1 MLYQTQQQQQSAY
14 TSSSQSQFLTAT
26 QRKCPFKKSKP
37 DNSLSRSQ
45 SMVMQ
50 QQPAPSQSQ
59 ANLRRLPTS
68 SSMRRVKSDNLSAD
82 YTTLAP
88 QMGDYLAGADVSNI
102 TYDLDQVGQQNLN
115 VPDLGELPLEYLQRR
130 SMAQELPFLCSSS
143 NDWFSTQTPGDS
155 GSGSPFTPSPP
166 SLFSGLTTA
175 DGALPLSREASAH
188 SPVVADSNPTAM
200 VRLPSYQTSFSGQ
213 GYHHSPDMDCIGM
226 SWDSLL
232 PPSLDK
238 SNAAHQNLL
247 GVGGMNPLPTYPGLD
262 IAHDIGAVSC
272 PSAVQSET
280 LSRSDS
286 SSSENSGKGSASKT
300 SMRSREALKRV
311 NKSSTKLIVAKPLDA
326 SSTHLARLTKHAQAK
341 PSLRRRKD
349 KVYCDEC
356 PEGSQQSFRG
366 EHEVRRHK
374 KIKHRE
380 WAEKWMILDA
390 TIAGRQP
397 TVAMPKRLEDCK
409 HCQKNKLYKQLH
421 NATAHIRR
429 CHFNPRDK
437 APNKEDGPRE
447 KRGGKG
453 GGKWPVMEEVKL
465 WVRKVWVPAAMEE
478 LPAHIT
484 LNDVLTLNEPQLK
497 SKLVDGSEG
506 QPPVNVLLYAEDVQT
521 DDALAYFGQPPYE
534 ANPAAQLMGSVMLDT
549 SNSFG
554 FATEQDM
561 QAPRFFDDVPI
572 NNVQQPQA
580 GFPDLEPAL
589 ALLGP
594 TMLGA
599 QDLWSANLGHS
610 SS

>member
-1 MLYQTQQQQQSAY
+1 
-14 TSSSQSQFLTAT
+14 
-26 QRKCPFKKSKP
+26 
-37 DNSLSRSQ
+37 
-45 SMVMQ
+45 
-50 QQPAPSQSQ
+50 
-59 ANLRRLPTS
+59 
-68 SSMRRVKSDNLSAD
+68 
-82 YTTLAP
+82 
-88 QMGDYLAGADVSNI
+88 
-102 TYDLDQVGQQNLN
+102 
-115 VPDLGELPLEYLQRR
+115 
-130 SMAQELPFLCSSS
+130 
-143 NDWFSTQTPGDS
+143 
-155 GSGSPFTPSPP
+155 
-166 SLFSGLTTA
+166 
-175 DGALPLSREASAH
+175 
-188 SPVVADSNPTAM
+188 
-200 VRLPSYQTSFSGQ
+200 
-213 GYHHSPDMDCIGM
+213 
-226 SWDSLL
+226 
-232 PPSLDK
+232 
-238 SNAAHQNLL
+238 
-247 GVGGMNPLPTYPGLD
+247 
-262 IAHDIGAVSC
+262 
-272 PSAVQSET
+272 
-280 LSRSDS
+280 
-286 SSSENSGKGSASKT
+286 
-300 SMRSREALKRV
+300 
-311 NKSSTKLIVAKPLDA
+311 
-326 SSTHLARLTKHAQAK
+326 
-341 PSLRRRKD
+341 
-349 KVYCDEC
+349 
-356 PEGSQQSFRG
+356 
-366 EHEVRRHK
+366 
-374 KIKHRE
+374 
-380 WAEKWMILDA
+380 MILDA

-437 APNKEDGPRE
+437 APNKEDGTRE

-534 ANPAAQLMGSVMLDT
+534 ANPAARLMGSVMLDT
-549 SNSFG
+549 SDSFG
-554 FATEQDM
+554 FATEQDI

-599 QDLWSANLGHS
+599 QDLWPANLGHS